1 MTTSFIT
8 LLLFQVLGEAAAFAL
23 SVPIPGPVIGMI
35 LLLIWLIAKQDQDS
49 ALIRSSTRF
58 LRHLSLLFIP
68 AAVGIMTQ
76 FDRLAAE
83 WPAILAGVAGALMTQ
98 AVLGRLRLSDP
109 CTHGFTLGVVAH
121 GIGAARA
128 MQISPRDGAFAGLGM
143 GLAGLL
149 TAVCLPLA
157 FRLAGY

>member
-83 WPAILAGVAGALMTQ
+83 WPAILA
-98 AVLGRLRLSDP
+98 AVFGS
-109 CTHGFTLGVVAH
+109 TLAS
-121 GIGAARA
+121 I
-128 MQISPRDGAFAGLGM
+128 I
-143 GLAGLL
+143 L
-149 TAVCLPLA
+149 TAYLVRGLDDG
-157 FRLAGY
+157 R